1 MTERRGVWVW
11 VAALVLAAVLMTLVG
26 CFGGGGGSE
35 DDDVS
40 MPDGVN
46 IEGDI
51 TAGDGE
57 RPNQEV
63 DPYNYVR
70 LYITFN
76 NTTDAPA
83 KVVIPACY
91 TFLDPGEGTQNGL
104 SVWRRELTIP
114 ANKKWRVLL
123 GTYCMNSGRSAP
135 NDGRAYELGGRTT
148 LEDLQRLCEILKDK
162 EITYNSRVQSMV
174 WMVTSGHPLTEEHWA
189 ELQALAEGKALQR
202 SEEALPM
209 DKAQWLEWIKHKL
222 AQ

>member
-1 MTERRGVWVW
+1 MIERRGVWVW
-11 VAALVLAAVLMTLVG
+11 VSALVLAAVLMTLVG

-51 TAGDGE
+51 TGGDGGQ
-57 RPNQEV
+57 PDQEV
-63 DPYNYVR
+63 DAYNYVR

-91 TFLDPGEGTQNGL
+91 TFLDPDESAQNGL
-104 SVWRRELTIP
+104 NVWRREFTIP

-135 NDGRAYELGGRTT
+135 HDGRAYELGGRTT
-148 LEDLQRLCEILKDK
+148 LDDLKRLCEILQDK
-162 EITYNSRVQSMV
+162 EMARNSDVQSLV
-174 WMVTSGHPLTEEHWA
+174 WKVTSG
-189 ELQALAEGKALQR
+189 QALTDEDWELLESLASGRALQR
-202 SEEALPM
+202 SEEAQPTNQ
-209 DKAQWLEWIKHKL
+209 AQWLEWIKHKRVD
-222 AQ
+222 

>member
-1 MTERRGVWVW
+1 MIQRRGVWAW
-11 VAALVLAAVLMTLVG
+11 MSALLLAAVLAMLVG

-51 TAGDGE
+51 TAGDGD

-63 DPYNYVR
+63 DANNMVR

-83 KVVIPACY
+83 TVVIPACY
-91 TFLDPGEGTQNGL
+91 TFIDPGEGTQNGL
-104 SVWRRELTIP
+104 NVWRRELTIP

-135 NDGRAYELGGRTT
+135 HDGRAYELGGRTT
-148 LEDLQRLCEILKDK
+148 LEDLQRLCDILQDK
-162 EITYNSRVQSMV
+162 EMARNGDVQSMV
-174 WMVTSGHPLTEEHWA
+174 WKITRGIAMTDEDWELLESLASGR
-189 ELQALAEGKALQR
+189 ALQR
-202 SEEALPM
+202 SGEAPPS
-209 DKAQWLEWIKHKL
+209 DKAQWLEWMERTL
-222 AQ
+222 AH